1 MDSSSVSTSESKSFF
16 LEETGAGGDGGVC
29 GDGAGDEGRLGTC
42 SGSTTG
48 TSSGV
53 ETDVCSGTDS
63 SNSGTG
69 CDWDNIVGL
78 LGFAGEICLD
88 AGTRA
93 VNVIVMIS

>member
-1 MDSSSVSTSESKSFF
+1 M
-16 LEETGAGGDGGVC
+16 EETGDGGKGGVC
-29 GDGAGDEGRLGTC
+29 GDGGDGAGDGGRLGTC

-69 CDWDNIVGL
+69 CDWDSIVDL
-78 LGFAGEICLD
+78 LGLAGEICLG